1 MQPVGL
7 PSTETLICC
16 KCGKPAS
23 FMSPI
28 GALCTT
34 DALIGAA
41 FHDWIPT
48 HISNSSDREGDD
60 FSVVRNRASA
70 QWTRPKDTSG
80 TA

>member
-1 MQPVGL
+1 MDYEMRSVGL
-7 PSTETLICC
+7 TSTEKTLCT

-23 FMSPI
+23 FLSPV

-48 HISNSSDREGDD
+48 HIRPDSEGDD
-60 FSVVRNRASA
+60 P
-70 QWTRPKDTSG
+70 QRP
-80 TA
+80 

>member
-1 MQPVGL
+1 MQTVGL
-7 PSTETLICC
+7 SGTETLLCC
-16 KCGKPAS
+16 KCGRPAS
-23 FMSPI
+23 FLSPI

-48 HISNSSDREGDD
+48 HISNSSGEGDD
-60 FSVVRNRASA
+60 FSVVRNYASA